1 VTATAGDDAPIEIHL
16 PDGGHLILSIED
28 RLIRLS
34 ADGDPLI
41 ETVLRSG
48 GSEQDLE
55 REIQATADQLGLRC
69 LASTTRHPTVLIIR
83 R

>member
-1 VTATAGDDAPIEIHL
+1 MTATAGDAAPIEIHL

-28 RLIRLS
+28 RLTRLT

-41 ETVLRSG
+41 ETVLRAG
-48 GSEQDLE
+48 GSEQELE
-55 REIQATADQLGLRC
+55 REIQATAAQLGLRC
-69 LASTTRHPTVLIIR
+69 QASTTRHPTVLIIR